1 MFLFT
6 KLPKD
11 SVASSINFKLYFL
24 AIDRNFK
31 ISQGLPKICT
41 AIMAEILLF
50 VFLLKK
56 KDPFLKV
63 IFFKYFSIYERKSRK
78 F

>member
-1 MFLFT
+1 MILFPLKLKTPMSPNVPVCFLFT

-50 VFLLKK
+50 
-56 KDPFLKV
+56 
-63 IFFKYFSIYERKSRK
+63 FFC
-78 F
+78 